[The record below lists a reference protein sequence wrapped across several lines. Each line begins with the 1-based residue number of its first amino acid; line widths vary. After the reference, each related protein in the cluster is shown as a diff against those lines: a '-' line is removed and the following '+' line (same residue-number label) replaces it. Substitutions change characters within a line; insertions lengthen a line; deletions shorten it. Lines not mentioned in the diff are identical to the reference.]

1 MARKYQKYKCFDL
14 FYRSTDKIQ
23 ELNNFT
29 KVKQNEMSS
38 FQMENLPDEVLLTI
52 VNYLDIKSIIK
63 FGQVCQ
69 RTREIS
75 RDESLW
81 RKTVLFNKKVCP
93 EFVKFILDN
102 GCRYLSFKGQLIS
115 ERNFSVF
122 KSPKKLTKFCPSL

>member
-1 MARKYQKYKCFDL
+1 
-14 FYRSTDKIQ
+14 
-23 ELNNFT
+23 
-29 KVKQNEMSS
+29 
-38 FQMENLPDEVLLTI
+38 MENLPDEVLLTI
-52 VNYLDIKSIIK
+52 VNYLDIKSITK
-63 FGQVCQ
+63 FGQVCT

-115 ERNFSVF
+115 ERNFGVF
-122 KSPKKLTKFCPSL
+122 KSPKKTNQIFALAFKMDQIYVILILIKGFYK

>member
-1 MARKYQKYKCFDL
+1 M
-14 FYRSTDKIQ
+14 
-23 ELNNFT
+23 
-29 KVKQNEMSS
+29 EMSS

-52 VNYLDIKSIIK
+52 VNYLDIKSITK
-63 FGQVCQ
+63 FGQVCT

-81 RKTVLFNKKVCP
+81 RKIVLFNKKVCP

-115 ERNFSVF
+115 ERNFGGF
-122 KSPKKLTKFCPSL
+122 KSPQKGTKFLKDFCPSL

>member
-1 MARKYQKYKCFDL
+1 MARKYQQYKCFDL

-23 ELNNFT
+23 ELSNFT
-29 KVKQNEMSS
+29 NDKRMKMSS

-63 FGQVCQ
+63 FGQVCT

-81 RKTVLFNKKVCP
+81 RKTILFNIKVSP
-93 EFVKFILDN
+93 EFVKFILDS
-102 GCRYLSFKGQLIS
+102 GCRYLSLQGKLIS
-115 ERNFSVF
+115 ERKFCVF
-122 KSPKKLTKFCPSL
+122 KSPKNYPNL